1 MRLEVHILQ
10 NFAPS
15 NLNRD
20 DTGSP
25 KDADFGGH
33 RRARISSQC
42 IKRSMR
48 QYFQQQELLP
58 ATALAERTKRL
69 AKAVADALVKK
80 GRPESAAIIAGQAGV
95 NTFLSKSEAKD
106 GDHKTPYLLFLGHRE
121 IAKFADLVDKHWDAF
136 STPPAPAEAPPAE
149 GIRARRGAR
158 ARAPEGPKSPDGF
171 DKAVLQLLDG
181 GKAADLALFGRM
193 LADLPETNVDAA
205 CQVAHALS
213 TNKIH
218 SMEMDYYTAVDD
230 LKPDDNAG
238 ADMIGTVEFNSA
250 CYYRYANLDLGQLA
264 TNLQKDGELLRKT
277 VEAFL
282 TASVHAIP
290 TGKQNTFA
298 AQNLPSL
305 VMITVRQGP
314 PMSLA
319 NAFVEPVRPTEK
331 SDLVT
336 NSIKKLDEHY
346 GDMQAMYGPSTEGVT
361 ALCVLGKVPL
371 ESLAAHQKKSVAEVI
386 QAALAALPKETP

>member
-48 QYFQQQELLP
+48 KYFQDQELLP
-58 ATALAERTKRL
+58 EAALADRTKRL
-69 AKAVADALVKK
+69 AKAVAELLVKK
-80 GRPESAAIIAGQAGV
+80 GRAEPAATIAAQAGV
-95 NTFLSKSEAKD
+95 NAFLAKSEAKD
-106 GDHKTPYLLFLGHRE
+106 GDHKTPYLLFLGQTE
-121 IAKFADLVDKHWDAF
+121 IARFADLVDKNWDAF
-136 STPPAPAEAPPAE
+136 STPPAAEVPVE
-149 GIRARRGAR
+149 GKKTKGKKAKD
-158 ARAPEGPKSPDGF
+158 EGPKAPEGF
-171 DKAVLQLLDG
+171 DKAVLKLLDG

-193 LADLPETNVDAA
+193 LADLPETNIDAA

-218 SMEMDYYTAVDD
+218 TMEMDYYTAVDD
-230 LKPDDNAG
+230 LKPNDNAG

-250 CYYRYANLDLGQLA
+250 CYYRYANLDLGQLD
-264 TNLQKDGELLRKT
+264 TNLQKDAELLRKT

-282 TASVHAIP
+282 KASVHAIP
-290 TGKQNTFA
+290 TGKQNSFA

-319 NAFVEPVRPTEK
+319 NAFVNPVRPTDK
-331 SDLVT
+331 GDLVS
-336 NSIKKLDEHY
+336 NSIAALDEHY
-346 GDMQAMYGPSTEGVT
+346 GAMQAMYGTDAKVT
-361 ALCVLGKVPL
+361 ALCVLGKTTL
-371 ESLAAHQKKSVAEVI
+371 TALAAHQKKSVAEVI
-386 QAALAALPKETP
+386 QAALAVLPKETP